1 VVPATGFSLSIWK
14 QKRHNGVQGTKGGPF
29 LFVKILLIEDNPGDV
44 LLIQQIL
51 STALSSVKI
60 RVAMD
65 GEQALQM
72 LANPEFIPDLI
83 ILDLNIPK
91 VPGIAIL
98 AQCKPPAPVVV
109 FSSSSNPTEI
119 QRAKELGVREFVQK
133 PIDFEEFE
141 KVVKR
146 MIRDWANPEA
156 NCAKA

>member
-1 VVPATGFSLSIWK
+1 M
-14 QKRHNGVQGTKGGPF
+14 R
-29 LFVKILLIEDNPGDV
+29 ILLVEDNPGDV

-51 STALSSVKI
+51 STALPSVNI

-65 GEQALQM
+65 GEQALRM
-72 LANPEFIPDLI
+72 LSDPDLKPDLV

-98 AQCKPPAPVVV
+98 AQCRPTAPVVV

-119 QRAKELGVREFVQK
+119 QRAKDLGVRDFVHK

-141 KVVKR
+141 RVVKR
-146 MIRDWANPEA
+146 MIQNWAIPGVN
-156 NCAKA
+156 

>member
-1 VVPATGFSLSIWK
+1 M
-14 QKRHNGVQGTKGGPF
+14 
-29 LFVKILLIEDNPGDV
+29 KILLIEDNPGDV

-51 STALSSVKI
+51 TATLASVEI

-65 GEQALQM
+65 GEQALRM
-72 LANPEFIPDLI
+72 LCDPDVNPDLV

-98 AQCKPPAPVVV
+98 AQCHPAAPVVV

-119 QRAKELGVREFVQK
+119 QRAKELGVREFVHK

-146 MIRDWANPEA
+146 MIQDWADTQPGA
-156 NCAKA
+156 TGTACV